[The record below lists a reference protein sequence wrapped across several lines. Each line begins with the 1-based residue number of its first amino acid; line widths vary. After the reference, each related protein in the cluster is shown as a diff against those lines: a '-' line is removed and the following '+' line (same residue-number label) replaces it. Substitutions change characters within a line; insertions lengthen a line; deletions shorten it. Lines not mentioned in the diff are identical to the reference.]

1 MKIEFEKWFLSFHG
15 PPPHFWPASRSRP
28 NDPPRAVPLPRP
40 SPPRALASF
49 FPRARVRV
57 RPRQACRAAWRAHA
71 VDADR
76 VASCGPREHAPRPF
90 SSPIAP
96 ILPALLIFLSH
107 AASLPRPAPS
117 SARAALAT
125 AAPPAKLAAGG
136 PPSPTIMRTSL
147 RLALRH
153 PVLAAGSP
161 FEQGKATL
169 SGFAAVGHGAAAL
182 DLAVERASPFLL
194 YPLESP
200 SRVRHLLADPVRAP
214 SCPVVAG
221 NGRRP
226 AGSCRAAMAPGTP
239 AWRGRL
245 PSALCWARLA
255 LGHSP
260 EQGLRSFPSA
270 WLLRPKAIVGQS
282 FSWAGPV
289 VIGKMFS
296 VFLLLFGKR
305 NTLENVC
312 VLIFAPKMVK

>member
-1 MKIEFEKWFLSFHG
+1 
-15 PPPHFWPASRSRP
+15 
-28 NDPPRAVPLPRP
+28 
-40 SPPRALASF
+40 
-49 FPRARVRV
+49 
-57 RPRQACRAAWRAHA
+57 
-71 VDADR
+71 
-76 VASCGPREHAPRPF
+76 
-90 SSPIAP
+90 
-96 ILPALLIFLSH
+96 
-107 AASLPRPAPS
+107 
-117 SARAALAT
+117 
-125 AAPPAKLAAGG
+125 
-136 PPSPTIMRTSL
+136 MRTSL

-161 FEQGKATL
+161 LEQGKATL
-169 SGFAAVGHGAAAL
+169 SGFAAVGHGAAVL
-182 DLAVERASPFLL
+182 DLTVERASPFLL

-200 SRVRHLLADPVRAP
+200 SRVRHLLADPVHAP
-214 SCPVVAG
+214 CPIMAG

-245 PSALCWARLA
+245 PSALCWARSA
-255 LGHSP
+255 LGWSP
-260 EQGLRSFPSA
+260 EPGHRSFPSA
-270 WLLRPKAIVGQS
+270 RLLRPKATVGQS